1 MDPNE
6 RHDPHAH
13 HAHRH
18 EHAHAGHPPPAAPAV
33 ANTAPPADDDD
44 AAAVTIYTCPMH
56 PQIRQDHPGHC
67 PICGMTLEPVLPQLG
82 DEEDPELRDLQRR
95 FWWTLPLTLVE
106 VVLAMAGHGLGGID
120 RGAQGWIELALS
132 LPVVLW
138 EIGRASCRERVY
150 ACV

>member
-33 ANTAPPADDDD
+33 ANTAPPDDDDD

-56 PQIRQDHPGHC
+56 PQIQSTELKQRACKPAK
-67 PICGMTLEPVLPQLG
+67 
-82 DEEDPELRDLQRR
+82 DEAWYE
-95 FWWTLPLTLVE
+95 
-106 VVLAMAGHGLGGID
+106 
-120 RGAQGWIELALS
+120 RGVWAWS
-132 LPVVLW
+132 
-138 EIGRASCRERVY
+138 GRECAESSGARV
-150 ACV
+150 